1 MNSNSQFFGNR
12 LKAYDEKVEFSFKEN
27 ELNPA
32 HNNYYGPYFRILINN
47 LEPLPIKS
55 SFFSESKNSIKSP
68 AIITHYKQIK
78 SKPHKI
84 KSFPILNGAD
94 STFIQETIKIINER
108 KSKVNDEISRL
119 KRELEQKMKNK
130 LTVSKKLKLGTEETC
145 DDISI

>member
-1 MNSNSQFFGNR
+1 MNLNSQIFGSR

-27 ELNPA
+27 ELNPYY
-32 HNNYYGPYFRILINN
+32 NNYYGPYFRILINN
-47 LEPLPIKS
+47 LEPIPIKS

-68 AIITHYKQIK
+68 AIITHYKKIK
-78 SKPHKI
+78 TESHKI
-84 KSFPILNGAD
+84 KSYPNLNGAD
-94 STFIQETIKIINER
+94 SDFIQETIKIINER

-130 LTVSKKLKLGTEETC
+130 LISKKLKSATEESH